1 MGNMSWSVRDEKL
14 QVEWTAVTS
23 LCDGLHLSEYLLEWV
38 NIPQLQTDWQRV
50 SSSVTNTTIRGT
62 NSIFSEDLL
71 ANKLTHME
79 SVHIYFNLL
88 IIGGASAG

>member
-1 MGNMSWSVRDEKL
+1 MENMSWSVRDEKL

-23 LCDGLHLSEYLLEWV
+23 LRDGLHLSEYLLEWV
-38 NIPQLQTDWQRV
+38 NIPQLQTEWQRV

-79 SVHIYFNLL
+79 SVHIYLF
-88 IIGGASAG
+88 